1 MNKIME
7 FGFILIV
14 DDRPENLEILSDTL
28 TRAGFEIAVAVDGES
43 AIEQIQYELPE
54 LILLDVMLPGI
65 DGFETCRR
73 LKSNSLTHEIPV
85 IFMTALSDMEDKV
98 KGLSLGAVDY
108 ITKPFQ
114 EEEVLARVKLHL
126 GLRSLTKELEKQNA
140 LLKQEIGARTVAEAA
155 LQKLTLELEQ
165 RVMAR
170 TAELAQALHY
180 LRETQVQLIQREK
193 LASLGQLIAGVV
205 HEITNPVSFI
215 YSNYTPTQEYV
226 SDIIKILRLYQKHY
240 PTPPSEIQQ
249 ESEAVDLEFV
259 LEDLPK
265 ILDSIKV
272 GAESLYNISVSLR
285 SFTRLDASNILP
297 VNIHEGLDSALLIL
311 QHRLN
316 AKGNRPAIEV
326 IKKYDDLPLVECYPG
341 QLNQVF
347 INILANAIDA
357 LEEKISHEMDS
368 GEQNVYK
375 SESLIPTIC
384 IRTEL
389 YNEDSVIIRISDN
402 GSGITEQVKQHLFEP
417 MFTTKPVGKG
427 TGLGLSI
434 CRQIIEDKHSGRLTC
449 ISSPD
454 CGAEFVIEIPLQQPG
469 ILCRVE

>member
-1 MNKIME
+1 
-7 FGFILIV
+7 
-14 DDRPENLEILSDTL
+14 
-28 TRAGFEIAVAVDGES
+28 
-43 AIEQIQYELPE
+43 
-54 LILLDVMLPGI
+54 MLPGI

-73 LKSNSLTHEIPV
+73 LKSNSLTKDIPV
-85 IFMTALSDMEDKV
+85 IFMTALIDTQDKV

-126 GLRSLTKELEKQNA
+126 GLRSLTKELAKQNA
-140 LLKQEIGARTVAEAA
+140 LLKQEIEARALAEAA

-165 RVMAR
+165 RVMIR
-170 TAELAQALHY
+170 TAELSQALHN
-180 LRETQVQLIQREK
+180 LKQAQVQLIQSEK
-193 LASLGQLIAGVV
+193 LASLSQLVTGLVY
-205 HEITNPVSFI
+205 EITNPVSFI
-215 YSNYTPTQEYV
+215 YGNYTHTKEYI
-226 SDIIKILRLYQKHY
+226 SDIIKILNLYQKHY
-240 PTPPSEIQQ
+240 PTPPIEIQE

-259 LEDLPK
+259 LEDLPR
-265 ILDSIKV
+265 IIDSIKV

-285 SFTRLDASNILP
+285 SFTRLDASNIQL

-311 QHRLN
+311 QHRLR
-316 AKGNRPAIEV
+316 AKGDRPAIEV

-368 GEQNVYK
+368 GQQNVYTA
-375 SESLIPTIC
+375 ESLMPTIR

-389 YNEDSVIIRISDN
+389 DNEDSVIIRIIDN
-402 GSGITEQVKQHLFEP
+402 GPGITEQVKQHLFEP
-417 MFTTKPVGKG
+417 MFTTKPIGKG
-427 TGLGLSI
+427 AGLGLPI
-434 CRQIIEDKHSGRLTC
+434 CRQIVEEQHSGRLTY

-454 CGAEFVIEIPLQQPG
+454 CGAEFLIEIPLHQPL
-469 ILCRVE
+469 ISCRVEQL